1 MAVPDLIGG
10 NYCTMLHRRFGTL
23 LIAGALCCSFAVGQN
38 SHSDAFSR
46 DGASDARLVKEVRH
60 QLLMLPYYSVF
71 DDLGFRVNGDTV
83 TLMGDVTRPVLKS
96 DAENV
101 VKRIEGVKQ
110 VVNQINVLPLST
122 MDDQIRM
129 AMARAIYGDPQ
140 IGTRYGYQA
149 LPSIHIIVNN
159 GRVRL
164 EGVVA
169 NEMDKNLINMRAR
182 SVPNVFAVDNQLQVE
197 GK

>member
-1 MAVPDLIGG
+1 MAKARL
-10 NYCTMLHRRFGTL
+10 GTL
-23 LIAGALCCSFAVGQN
+23 ALAGALCCSFGFGQN
-38 SHSDAFSR
+38 THSDAFGR

-71 DDLGFRVNGDTV
+71 DDLGFRINGDTV
-83 TLMGDVTRPVLKS
+83 TLVGDVTRPVLKS

-101 VKRIEGVKQ
+101 VKRIEGVRQ
-110 VVNQINVLPLST
+110 VVNQINVLPLSS

-140 IGTRYGYQA
+140 IGTRYGYRA

-159 GRVRL
+159 GHVRL

-169 NEMDKNLINMRAR
+169 SEADKNLINMRAK
-182 SVPNVFAVDNQLQVE
+182 SVPNVFSVDNQLQVE

>member
-1 MAVPDLIGG
+1 MI
-10 NYCTMLHRRFGTL
+10 HRRFGTL
-23 LIAGALCCSFAVGQN
+23 LIAGALCCPFAVGQN
-38 SHSDAFSR
+38 THSDAFGR

-71 DDLGFRVNGDTV
+71 DDLGFRINGDTV
-83 TLMGDVTRPVLKS
+83 TLLGDVTRPVLKS

-101 VKRIEGVKQ
+101 VKRIEGVRQ
-110 VVNQINVLPLST
+110 VVNQINVLPLSS

-129 AMARAIYGDPQ
+129 AMGRAIYGDPQ

-149 LPSIHIIVNN
+149 LPSIHIIVSN
-159 GRVRL
+159 GHVRL

-169 NEMDKNLINMRAR
+169 NEMDKNLINIRAR
-182 SVPNVFAVDNQLQVE
+182 GVPNVFSVDNQLQVE

>member
-1 MAVPDLIGG
+1 MNIRLQS
-10 NYCTMLHRRFGTL
+10 LGTAFL
-23 LIAGALCCSFAVGQN
+23 AGALCCSLAAGQN
-38 SHSDAFSR
+38 AHSDAFSR
-46 DGASDARLVKEVRH
+46 DGAGDARLVKEVRH

-71 DDLGFRVNGDTV
+71 DDIGFTVSGDTV

-101 VKRIEGVKQ
+101 VKRIEGVAN
-110 VVNQINVLPLST
+110 VVNKIEVLPLST

-129 AMARAIYGDPQ
+129 ALARTIYGDPQ

-149 LPSIHIIVNN
+149 LPSIHIIVKN
-159 GRVRL
+159 GHVRL

-169 NEMDKNLINMRAR
+169 NEFDKNLINVRAR
-182 SVPNVFAVDNQLQVE
+182 SVPNVFSVENDLQVE